1 MFYHNFKYTIK
12 TLLKDRALIFWTL
25 AFPLILG
32 TLFNMA
38 FSDIENKEKLEII
51 DIAIIDNTYFT
62 KNEIYKETFLHLGNK
77 NNKDR
82 LFNIK
87 YVDEE
92 QAKKLL
98 AKKRVTGYLKLEENS
113 KKVVIAQNG
122 INETIFKYV
131 TEEINEQEKIIKS
144 ILEYKLKDINSSINL
159 DKFYN
164 DLYKNIK
171 ETMNNNRIQIKDI
184 SSNNLSYTMIEF
196 YTLIAMTCLYGGIL
210 GMVAISKNLANI
222 SSIGKRVSISPVSK
236 KKLILSSIL
245 ASYIVQV
252 IGIIL
257 LFIYTNIILK
267 IDYGNDYLLVILLSL
282 VGTFAGL
289 CLGTFIACIFKLG
302 ENTKTGIIIALTM
315 FFCFLSGMMGIT
327 MKYIIDKNIPL
338 LNKINPANM
347 ITDGFYSLYY
357 YDTKTRFYFNVIS
370 LLLFSIILLSISILS
385 LRRQK
390 YDNI

>member
-12 TLLKDRALIFWTL
+12 TLLKDRVLIFWTL

-222 SSIGKRVSISPVSK
+222 SNIGKRVSISPVSK

-245 ASYIVQV
+245 ASYIIQV